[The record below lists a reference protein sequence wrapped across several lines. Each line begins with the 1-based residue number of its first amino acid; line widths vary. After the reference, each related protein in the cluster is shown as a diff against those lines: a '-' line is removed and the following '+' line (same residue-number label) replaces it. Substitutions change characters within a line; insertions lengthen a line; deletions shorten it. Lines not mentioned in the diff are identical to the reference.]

1 MSTSQHRVIDLGAR
15 SSIGKLL
22 KKERA
27 VMGVSREESDKAVND
42 LLSRHLE
49 YIKSEAKSEPFMQS
63 ESSGA
68 ALAPSHKTPD
78 IEWWDAHV
86 FNVPDS
92 ITHLV
97 EHPVP
102 LQGNRSSGSQ
112 TITKAYLTEKER
124 EKLRRLNRK
133 EKQQEM
139 QDKIRMGL
147 MRPPPPRMR
156 MKTLMQGHGNEAVA
170 GPSAIEQAA
179 RAQAE
184 QRVREHEERN
194 AERKLTHEQ
203 KRLKNIAKW
212 TRPLEYSDVV
222 KTSVYVIYSELSNK
236 ARFKIN
242 KNAEQLHLSGVF
254 VDSQLKREDGQL
266 YPNLVVVEGSRKSVK
281 RFDRLMLHR
290 IDWSESGK
298 KEEDTKMEHSEDE
311 DSEDETK
318 TKKSGTCVRIF
329 HGTDAKSSGKKYVA
343 KWSLVP
349 LVNLGETENVLEQKG
364 FLHHWEMVKRFR
376 DTSLDI

>member
-1 MSTSQHRVIDLGAR
+1 
-15 SSIGKLL
+15 
-22 KKERA
+22 
-27 VMGVSREESDKAVND
+27 MGVSRKESDKAVND

-49 YIKSEAKSEPFMQS
+49 SIKSEAKSEPFMKS

-68 ALAPSHKTPD
+68 ASAPSHTTPD
-78 IEWWDAHV
+78 IEWWDAQV

-102 LQGNRSSGSQ
+102 LQGNRSSGSR

-147 MRPPPPRMR
+147 MRPPPPRMK

-194 AERKLTHEQ
+194 AERKLTPEQ
-203 KRLKNIAKW
+203 MRLKNIAKW

-222 KTSVYVIYSELSNK
+222 KTSVYLIYSELSNK

-254 VDSQLKREDGQL
+254 VDSKLKREDGQL

-329 HGTDAKSSGKKYVA
+329 HGTDAKSYGKKYVA